1 MAGYC
6 GCLWYHPGNQQPQY
20 LPQVSLEAHAT
31 ILSSAARTTL
41 TQTFVNLSDRV
52 IEEISYQFPLY
63 NGVSV
68 VGFECKVGSRLLHS
82 KVKTKS
88 QANADY
94 QNAVAQ
100 HQTAAVMDH
109 TSMNDV
115 FVIRLGNVPA
125 RGKINVDIT
134 FVGELKQ
141 DSQTDGIRYTLPSII
156 APRYGTGKSYDSTQ
170 LSSLALPASRQGMS
184 ITVDVQMEKGLVI
197 RELES
202 PSHRVKVSLGR
213 VSSTPATSS
222 TFEPWQ
228 ASASVIPQQNNT
240 SVVLEQDFVILIKA
254 DGLDSPCALLERHPT
269 IPNQRALMATLVP
282 KFSLR
287 PASPEVVFVV
297 DRSGSMS
304 HKIPTLRSALQVFL
318 KSLPVGICFNICSF
332 GYSYSFM
339 WPTSKVY
346 DASSLQQALA
356 FVNTV
361 EANMGGT
368 EMQGA
373 VEATVQ
379 NRLNFKDLDVLLLTD
394 GEIYDQDRLFDFVR
408 EKAADNTARF
418 FSLGI
423 GEAAS
428 HSLIEG
434 IARAGNGFCQSVT
447 EYEELDR
454 KVVRMLKGA
463 LTPHIHDFELEVEYD
478 TETER
483 EFDFV
488 SDTENFTDIE
498 EEDKEKEG
506 DGDVSVEGT
515 TGSSSQPILLYDENF
530 QESDMNVDAEKKA
543 TGTLPTLT
551 PPRAIQAPYNI
562 PPLYPFIRTNVFL
575 LMDPHSPEKIPK
587 SLKFTATS
595 NDGPLELRIPICDI
609 GTGETIHQLASRK
622 AVIELEE
629 GHGWLSH
636 AKDEKGN
643 KFKQFHADTKQRL
656 AERECQNL
664 GIKFQVTGK
673 YCSFVALEERSSS
686 SSEQQDQQHT
696 PKEHV
701 VERVSPMSQSVRF
714 SSTPAPPRFL
724 GPGPARTGG
733 VRGRGGSVGGG
744 RGGGRGGLQMQA
756 FSTYVGPHHTSNEQ
770 VAPSTPMGPGNSSR
784 LCRKTAVPA
793 ARMLRMQAEVATPA
807 LRELAAPMPLY
818 GSTASP
824 AAPMLGGMLYQMTP
838 VEMSPTPPTLTKTPQ
853 MRMHE
858 LIQLQTY
865 EGSWMWSN
873 ELFELLECN
882 MKSTTNRLATL
893 YQSVNRRVEKG
904 FPHGDE
910 ATVLATLLAM
920 AWLCKK
926 HPGSRAVWEL
936 VHVKASGWVQLELK
950 KMRDRGSPAAILA
963 SIQDEIVD
971 MI

>member
-6 GCLWYHPGNQQPQY
+6 GCLWYHRGNQQPQY
-20 LPQVSLEAHAT
+20 LPQVSLTAHAT

-41 TQTFVNLSDRV
+41 TQTFVNPSDRV
-52 IEEISYQFPLY
+52 IGEISYQFPLY
-63 NGVSV
+63 DGVSV
-68 VGFECKVGSRLLHS
+68 VGFKCKVGSRLLHS
-82 KVKTKS
+82 KIKTKS

-156 APRYGTGKSYDSTQ
+156 APRYGTGTSYGSTQ
-170 LSSLALPASRQGMS
+170 LSSFALPASLQGMS
-184 ITVDVQMEKGLVI
+184 ITIDVQMEKGSVI

-222 TFEPWQ
+222 TFEPWK

-240 SVVLEQDFVILIKA
+240 SVVLEPDFVILIKA
-254 DGLDSPCALLERHPT
+254 DVLDSPCALLETHPT

-282 KFSLR
+282 TFSLR
-287 PASPEVVFVV
+287 AANPEVVFVI
-297 DRSGSMS
+297 DRSGSMEP
-304 HKIPTLRSALQVFL
+304 KMPTLRSALQVFL
-318 KSLPVGICFNICSF
+318 KSLPVGICFNLCSF
-332 GYSYSFM
+332 GYFYSFM

-356 FVNTV
+356 FVDTI
-361 EANMGGT
+361 EADMGGT

-373 VEATVQ
+373 VMATVR

-394 GEIYDQDRLFDFVR
+394 GEIYDHNRLFHFVR
-408 EKAADNTARF
+408 KKAADNTARF

-434 IARAGNGFCQSVT
+434 IARAGNGFFQSVT

-454 KVVRMLKGA
+454 KVFRMLKGA

-488 SDTENFTDIE
+488 GDTENFTDIE
-498 EEDKEKEG
+498 EEGKEKEG
-506 DGDVSVEGT
+506 DGDVCVKGT
-515 TGSSSQPILLYDENF
+515 TGSLSQRILLYDESF
-530 QESDMNVDAEKKA
+530 QESDMNVDAEKRA
-543 TGTLPTLT
+543 TGLPTIT
-551 PPRAIQAPYNI
+551 PPGTIQAPYNI

-636 AKDEKGN
+636 ARDEKGN
-643 KFKQFHADTKQRL
+643 KFKQFHADTKQKL

-686 SSEQQDQQHT
+686 SSEQQ
-696 PKEHV
+696 EHA
-701 VERVSPMSQSVRF
+701 VERVSPMSQFLVPR
-714 SSTPAPPRFL
+714 STH
-724 GPGPARTGG
+724 TGG
-733 VRGRGGSVGGG
+733 VHLRRSSVAGGWGGP
-744 RGGGRGGLQMQA
+744 QMQA
-756 FSTYVGPHHTSNEQ
+756 SSRYVGPHYTSNDQ
-770 VAPSTPMGPGNSSR
+770 AAPSTPMGPGYSSR
-784 LCRKTAVPA
+784 LCRATAVPA
-793 ARMLRMQAEVATPA
+793 ARMLWVQAEVATPS
-807 LRELAAPMPLY
+807 LREFAAPMPLY

-838 VEMSPTPPTLTKTPQ
+838 VEMSPTPPTLTKTPL
-853 MRMHE
+853 MRIHE
-858 LIQLQTY
+858 LIRLQTY
-865 EGSWMWSN
+865 DGSWMWSN

-926 HPGSRAVWEL
+926 HSGSKAVWEFA
-936 VHVKASGWVQLELK
+936 HIKASGWVQLELK
-950 KMRDRGSPAAILA
+950 KMRSQRSPAAIMA
-963 SIQDEIVD
+963 SIQDEVID